1 MVHKKMKALTTTQK
15 KDLEAHGKKYSK
27 AHVNKMRAHMQLGD
41 DLKMAHKKVMQK
53 PKKKPQFNFFE
64 KKVVKYK

>member
-1 MVHKKMKALTTTQK
+1 MKALTTTQK

-53 PKKKPQFNFFE
+53 PKKKP
-64 KKVVKYK
+64 